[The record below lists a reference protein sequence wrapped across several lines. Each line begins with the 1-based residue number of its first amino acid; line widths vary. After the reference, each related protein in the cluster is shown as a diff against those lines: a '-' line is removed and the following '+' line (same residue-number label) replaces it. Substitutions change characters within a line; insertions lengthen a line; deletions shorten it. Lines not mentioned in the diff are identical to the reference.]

1 MPAVIG
7 NLIAVLLVFLLV
19 GVSVMEL
26 IKEHKKGGCGGCSG
40 CCGSCAGC
48 AKCPHKAQ
56 PQK

>member
-7 NLIAVLLVFLLV
+7 NLIAVLLVALLV
-19 GVSVMEL
+19 GVSVLEL
-26 IKEHKKGGCGGCSG
+26 IKERKKGGCGGCSG